1 MEEVSKVARV
11 KFKYIVSVYGVCSE
25 ATGLVMEHMSN
36 GSLSNLLSS
45 HTLMWPKK
53 LQMVYE
59 ISMGVGF
66 LHGLKPPVPHL
77 NLKTSNVLLDDRLH
91 VKVRDGSGPR
101 PRFALRPSEE
111 VSDERCPWLRTK
123 ISDFALIRWEEGTS
137 QTLFMESLT
146 ARGNISYIAPETFT
160 QSSDPPGTASDVY
173 R

>member
-25 ATGLVMEHMSN
+25 VTGLVMEHMSN
-36 GSLSNLLSS
+36 GSLNNLLSS

-59 ISMGVGF
+59 ISMGVSF

-91 VKVRDGSGPR
+91 AKVRAEA
-101 PRFALRPSEE
+101 ALRPSEE

-123 ISDFALIRWEEGTS
+123 ISDFALICWEEGTS
-137 QTLFMESLT
+137 KTLFMESLT